1 MFAIITVYPLLSQ
14 KPHIAPLVLL
24 DMVYFLVIQ
33 TVLQTYILINL
44 PFTYSTTYEK
54 KHKKTNIFPF
64 LQNHSCLSQIF
75 KNTLQKYEKIN

>member
-44 PFTYSTTYEK
+44 PFTYSTTYEV
-54 KHKKTNIFPF
+54 FV
-64 LQNHSCLSQIF
+64 
-75 KNTLQKYEKIN
+75 